1 MEIFRYIGRID
12 GTRINSYFR
21 ILTKRKQYY
30 RIRRQRNP
38 YFRIS
43 TLPHRY
49 RCYFFAE
56 ACREHQA
63 SRTGGRNDK
72 SKSFSA
78 DLRSSRARLAA
89 SPPPDISCIITFV
102 CLIFRIHRRTRCSCY
117 FFLYSLNASSSNVIA
132 GSRASTRRLDETA
145 PA

>member
-1 MEIFRYIGRID
+1 MQNVMEIFRYVESMGREYQTCIFEFWQR
-12 GTRINSYFR
+12 GSRIFAYEGR
-21 ILTKRKQYY
+21 ET
-30 RIRRQRNP
+30 P

-43 TLPHRY
+43 TLPHQY
-49 RCYFFAE
+49 RCYFFCE

-89 SPPPDISCIITFV
+89 SPPPDISCIITFG

-117 FFLYSLNASSSNVIA
+117 FFLHSLNASSSNVIA
-132 GSRASTRRLDETA
+132 GPRAFYA
-145 PA
+145 KAG